1 MVDNLWVY
9 DFKAVHETDGRSRL
23 SFIVSKNRT
32 AAPGRAMVLN
42 QNYEVE
48 FETSGPDALEE
59 FDIHEFNILP
69 GGKSALA
76 CAHWT
81 KEMSLADVGRPQ
93 EQSFFIAAGFWEVDM
108 PTGDMLTWWDS
119 SLPGNIAI
127 HESVYFG
134 NDTPPEESPGHDYLH
149 INSVD
154 KQADG
159 NYLVSMRFTNT
170 IYLISGNDGTILW
183 RLGGNET
190 DFDQD
195 FIFSKQHDAKFLESN
210 GTHHVISFLNN
221 ASDDQENEELV
232 SSALIV
238 ELETGVSPKTAR
250 VLARYNRP
258 DNELARLRGNV
269 QRLANGNIF
278 VGWSDG
284 GYHSEFSRE
293 GDVLMEARFTASG
306 FLTYRAYKFE
316 FVGRPNTPPALI
328 ASVIEDGE
336 RGLLTTIYV
345 SWNGATDIVSWNFYA
360 QEGEDHQ
367 RNLLGTVKKTE
378 FETRYTAKGYF
389 DWISAEPVDYDG
401 NVLGK
406 TRVHRTVTPS
416 HWGEIQ
422 DAETTTPEHDIAQSV
437 GESGKIAESDNVSE
451 SFSFLIPI
459 FGASVAIL
467 IGVFWLATRRR
478 FRPLKHLYQR
488 VPASERGGTELLEF
502 Q

>member
-1 MVDNLWVY
+1 
-9 DFKAVHETDGRSRL
+9 
-23 SFIVSKNRT
+23 
-32 AAPGRAMVLN
+32 
-42 QNYEVE
+42 
-48 FETSGPDALEE
+48 
-59 FDIHEFNILP
+59 
-69 GGKSALA
+69 
-76 CAHWT
+76 
-81 KEMSLADVGRPQ
+81 
-93 EQSFFIAAGFWEVDM
+93 
-108 PTGDMLTWWDS
+108 
-119 SLPGNIAI
+119 
-127 HESVYFG
+127 
-134 NDTPPEESPGHDYLH
+134 
-149 INSVD
+149 
-154 KQADG
+154 
-159 NYLVSMRFTNT
+159 
-170 IYLISGNDGTILW
+170 
-183 RLGGNET
+183 
-190 DFDQD
+190 
-195 FIFSKQHDAKFLESN
+195 
-210 GTHHVISFLNN
+210 
-221 ASDDQENEELV
+221 
-232 SSALIV
+232 
-238 ELETGVSPKTAR
+238 
-250 VLARYNRP
+250 
-258 DNELARLRGNV
+258 
-269 QRLANGNIF
+269 
-278 VGWSDG
+278 
-284 GYHSEFSRE
+284 
-293 GDVLMEARFTASG
+293 MEARFTASG